1 MRSGDG
7 DADAGARRGVVAV
20 VDDDED
26 IRAFVAVVLEMA
38 GYTPLADDGSEGVA
52 ERLAAARPV
61 LVLLDLN
68 LDGRH
73 GTQVLAELR
82 ARPGLRGVPVAAFT
96 AAAGPADAERVRA
109 AGFDAHVVKPVEPEV
124 LVARAETMIAAAG
137 ERRRAAA
144 EAVPVLEHASP
155 GSPDGGGGKTENEGE
170 DDYLAG
176 LRTRFRAALPQR
188 LAAMREAVEGGDA
201 ETLTRDAHKLRGA
214 AAGYGFQPLADLA
227 MEAEEALR
235 AGAAPSHP
243 AVRTLLERLESE
255 PAE

>member
-1 MRSGDG
+1 
-7 DADAGARRGVVAV
+7 VVAV

-52 ERLAAARPV
+52 GRLAATPPV

-73 GTQVLAELR
+73 GTEVLAELR
-82 ARPGLRGVPVAAFT
+82 ARPELDGVPVAAFT

-124 LVARAETMIAAAG
+124 LVARATAMIAAAG

-144 EAVPVLEHASP
+144 ADVPVPEHAP
-155 GSPDGGGGKTENEGE
+155 AALPDEGDEGAENEGE
-170 DDYLAG
+170 DDYLAE
-176 LRTRFRAALPQR
+176 LRARFRAALPQR
-188 LAAMREAVEGGDA
+188 LAAMRQAIGEGDA
-201 ETLTRDAHKLRGA
+201 ETLTREAHKLKGA
-214 AAGYGFQPLADLA
+214 AAGYGFQRLADLA
-227 MEAEEALR
+227 TGAEEALR
-235 AGAAPSHP
+235 AGGAPSHP
-243 AVRTLLERLESE
+243 AVRTLLERLEGE
-255 PAE
+255 PAG